1 MGALSCLLNSLET
14 NRLQQE
20 VLGTLLPT
28 WECETPFG
36 GLVFGTTH
44 LPTLSPGSMSSLVR
58 LHLKALI
65 FKIFFHL
72 LKQRNIS
79 KATLLKVLNMK

>member
-1 MGALSCLLNSLET
+1 MGALSCLET

-72 LKQRNIS
+72 LNKE
-79 KATLLKVLNMK
+79 TFLKLPC

>member
-1 MGALSCLLNSLET
+1 MKVTEGCLGALSCLET

-44 LPTLSPGSMSSLVR
+44 LPILSPGSMSSLVR

-65 FKIFFHL
+65 FKIFFTFLTKKHF
-72 LKQRNIS
+72 
-79 KATLLKVLNMK
+79 